1 MIMDRK
7 KMLLIA
13 YLFPPIGGGGVQRA
27 LKMAK
32 YLGNYGWDVV
42 VLTVDGAQH
51 VSLDPLLL
59 KQLPEEVEIYRAR
72 EWSIPGLQLAQGLG
86 SAVKSANQGTNRK
99 AAPHQQSAS
108 PSAKRDEEKANR
120 PESSIPIPLS
130 RRVLQRAKPVLR
142 KLKEALL
149 IPDDQ
154 IIWYYPAVK
163 LGEELIKE
171 QGIDLI
177 FSTSGPYTNHL
188 VAKTLKQKTG
198 LPWIADF
205 RDPWTQNMHRPKL
218 KWRLRLEEKMERE
231 VVEQADVLLTV
242 TKSFARN
249 FRAKYGSSIR
259 HLEVIHNGFD
269 PEDYRQIQSSR
280 LHPEKWTFVY
290 TGIFYQERNPRL
302 FLECVAE
309 LIAEGKLDREL
320 ISIQFA
326 GVFDYPGYRDNA
338 DCVERL
344 GLTDVVHTWGN
355 LPHRNA
361 LSLLMGADQLL
372 LIGDVAPDSGAY
384 IPGKLFE
391 YMAVQKPIF
400 ALTVEGESSEIIRK
414 LNLGRVIPPF
424 DKSNIKQALQ
434 EEYEAW
440 LRGEQRVIQATETSI
455 YQRDQQAKQL
465 AELARRIVE

>member
-1 MIMDRK
+1 MVMDRK
-7 KMLLIA
+7 RMLLVA

-32 YLGNYGWDVV
+32 YLGRFGWDVV

-51 VSLDPLLL
+51 VSLDTSLL
-59 KQLPEEVEIYRAR
+59 KQIPEEVEIYRAR
-72 EWSIPGLQLAQGLG
+72 EWVIPGLKLAG
-86 SAVKSANQGTNRK
+86 
-99 AAPHQQSAS
+99 QSS
-108 PSAKRDEEKANR
+108 RGRTEHNTSL
-120 PESSIPIPLS
+120 ESTIPIPLT
-130 RRVLQRAKPVLR
+130 RRILQRAKPVLR
-142 KLKEALL
+142 RLKEAVL

-154 IIWYYPAVK
+154 IIWYSPAVK
-163 LGEELIKE
+163 LGEKLIKE
-171 QGIDLI
+171 KGIDLI

-242 TKSFARN
+242 TQSFARN
-249 FRAKYGSSIR
+249 FRAKYGSSIKR
-259 HLEVIHNGFD
+259 LEVIHNGFD
-269 PEDYRQIQSSR
+269 PEDYRQIQTSR
-280 LHPEKWTFVY
+280 LHPEKWTLVY

-309 LIAEGKLDREL
+309 LIAEGKLDRQL
-320 ISIQFA
+320 LSIQFA
-326 GVFDYPGYRDNA
+326 GVFDYPGYSENA

-344 GLTDVVHTWGN
+344 GLKDVVHVWGS

-414 LNLGRVIPPF
+414 HNLGRVIPPF
-424 DKSNIKQALQ
+424 DKVKIKQALQ

-440 LRGEQRVIQATETSI
+440 LRGEHRVIQAKDTSL
-455 YQRDQQAKQL
+455 YQRDNQARQL
-465 AELARRIVE
+465 AELANSLVN